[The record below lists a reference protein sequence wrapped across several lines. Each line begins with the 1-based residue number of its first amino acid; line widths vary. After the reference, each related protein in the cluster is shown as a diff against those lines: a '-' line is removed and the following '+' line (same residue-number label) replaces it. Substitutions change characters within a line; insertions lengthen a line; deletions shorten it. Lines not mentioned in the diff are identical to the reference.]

1 MPGERKASGQMLISV
16 VGFGIARAFGILGG
30 GLVASAMGSIQM
42 GFLPMAVIS
51 GAALLIFAPRYLKM
65 PPLNGKT
72 AE

>member
-1 MPGERKASGQMLISV
+1 M

-42 GFLPMAVIS
+42 GFLLMASIS

-65 PPLNGKT
+65 PALNGKN
-72 AE
+72 AQ